1 MAEKLFVYDAKG
13 DLDAENIFQ
22 GEFELQCCGD
32 CGNEALGDDCHLV
45 LWKSTGD
52 DFDDLKAFLK
62 AHDPKETAVVLLTEE
77 ISSEALSELH
87 KHGLYDVVI
96 GGGRFNDVL
105 PRLVHALE
113 IYKSQRD
120 LATRALRAN
129 EMAFSA
135 MVNTADLGAC
145 LQFFMKSVECDDF
158 QELGKLFFET
168 MNHFG
173 IDCVLQIRSD
183 FGTVNLVPK
192 GELNPLEATLLGH
205 LKDRGRFF
213 DHNQRTFVNYESISL
228 LIKNMPVDD
237 EVKYGQIKDN
247 ILTVVE
253 AVDMKTRELDNFQAL
268 CNEKELMKRMVNK
281 VQVMVKGV
289 DESFGKVI
297 KDIAGVVENLV
308 SETEDLIP
316 QLMMNEEHERRLEKI
331 LKRGIDDTQK
341 VFGDGLR
348 VDEGFRDFLDEIGNV
363 MSQTHIS
370 HAQMAELLERLRD

>member
-1 MAEKLFVYDAKG
+1 MAEKLFVYEANG
-13 DLDAENIFQ
+13 DLDTDKILH
-22 GEFELQCCGD
+22 GEFDMQCCGE
-32 CGNEALGDDCHLV
+32 CGKEALDDDCHLV
-45 LWKSTGD
+45 LWRSTGS
-52 DFDDLKAFLK
+52 DLDELRAFLK
-62 AHDPKETAVVLLTEE
+62 EHDAKETAVVLLTDE
-77 ISSEALSELH
+77 ISSEALADLH
-87 KHGLYDVVI
+87 KQGLYDVVI
-96 GGGRFNDVL
+96 GNGRFNEIM
-105 PRLVHALE
+105 PRLVHALD
-113 IYKSQRD
+113 IYKQQRD

-135 MVNTADLGAC
+135 MANTADLGAC

-158 QELGKLFFET
+158 QALGKLFFET
-168 MNHFG
+168 MNHFA

-192 GELNPLEATLLGH
+192 GEVNPLEAMLLGH
-205 LKDRGRFF
+205 LKDKGRFF
-213 DHNQRTFVNYESISL
+213 DHNQRTFVNYENISL

-237 EVKYGQIKDN
+237 QVKYGQIKDN

-253 AVDMKTRELDNFQAL
+253 AVDMKTCELDNFQAL
-268 CNEKELMKRMVNK
+268 CNEKELMKRMVKK
-281 VQVMVKGV
+281 VQGMVQGV

-316 QLMMNEEHERRLEKI
+316 QLMMNEEHEKSLEKI

-348 VDEGFRDFLDEIGNV
+348 VDEGFREFLDEIGGV

-370 HAQMAELLERLRD
+370 NAQMANLLQRLKE